1 MKIDSQKLLPGSS
14 GSLSLIAVKGNKIT
28 ALSDSKK
35 TIKFDN
41 FVDKVESVKVKRKR
55 KTGGVKTQFKTLR
68 LDLLS
73 IESTLRKQIE
83 NDKKYK
89 EKTRKR
95 SEKVRRKE
103 KETALEKPKIKGKG
117 AGLAKK
123 LAPTSIFDAIKNFI
137 GNILL
142 GKFVLFLLD
151 NYDKFLAF
159 LKFTAPVTNFLGAL
173 TTNIFGGIVSLVEGV
188 FGVED
193 AIRKEIDAI
202 GGDGATK
209 EFDNFT
215 SALKKYLNLAII
227 LTMAGIP
234 TSVPVGGQRPKGP
247 LGKAVKPLPKGAPQG
262 RSSAIRDY
270 LSRNSRTKLI
280 EKRYGNAAARIY
292 QNALKNGKGSQAAQA
307 AVQRA
312 IQKGQIVPRAAGP
325 GLGRGAGATRGG
337 IFRRG
342 VGRSVSRL
350 QTRVLGRGTRLGLNR
365 LAARGASRF
374 LGRIPIIGPLIAGI
388 STYMETG
395 KLDKAL
401 FIAGGSALG
410 GFLGSF
416 IPIPVLGTLLGT
428 FVGEY
433 VGDLFYELF
442 RGGGPQAVGDKLK
455 RDIQKVIDGVNL
467 VKDWIWKG
475 VTNIG
480 KMKGPKIPDRIGP
493 VSIPFIP
500 KGGLNLGGWADLLN
514 PIENPFKKFNIL
526 RKAFFSESETA
537 QEGQETV
544 KETGEAQPHADDP
557 KSGGGKT
564 KIKTGTALG
573 TSPSAS
579 ITPVKLTAAQIKT
592 NTGSKTAGAGLT
604 KDKNSMIYLHWTGG
618 FHNSGSSRY
627 HRVFLGD
634 GTMTGNQDYGAYTP
648 GYHTANR
655 NDNAVGLSIA
665 AMGHK
670 GMRPDYYD
678 SAKGFAENPPTKQQ
692 LNAMAAEAARL
703 AVAWGWDE
711 STIKTNVMTHYE
723 TDVADYSAAEGGGTT
738 RWDLKYL
745 AHADRDKGNVG
756 GPFMRGMILKHFRR
770 FKRIEA
776 GENPDVQPH
785 ADDKSKKTNVKK
797 TKLDKFFETT
807 RPGGGAEFPIT
818 GVGKVERSQG
828 IMGFGVG
835 DKLYLYDGAAEFE
848 SRGGVIEGREKI
860 KQYLEKNYP
869 QMLNQASAGGDKKI
883 ASAGDILPTSAASNL
898 NSDILRT
905 KTLYEEGSSTLVA
918 LQPILVEKQVQSD
931 PFGSIMPTPQF
942 T

>member
-55 KTGGVKTQFKTLR
+55 KTGSVKTQFKTLR

-95 SEKVRRKE
+95 SEKVRRRE

-188 FGVED
+188 FGVEE

-247 LGKAVKPLPKGAPQG
+247 LGKGVKPLPKGAPQG

-270 LSRNSRTKLI
+270 LSRNTRTKLI

-312 IQKGQIVPRAAGP
+312 IERGQITPRAAGP
-325 GLGRGAGATRGG
+325 GLGGGAGATRGG

-350 QTRVLGRGTRLGLNR
+350 QTRILGRGTRLGLNR
-365 LAARGASRF
+365 LVTGGASRF
-374 LGRIPIIGPLIAGI
+374 LGRIPILGPLIAGI

-442 RGGGPQAVGDKLK
+442 RGGGITEVGNKLK
-455 RDIQKVIDGVNL
+455 RDIQKVLDTGKL
-467 VKDWIWKG
+467 VGDWIYKG
-475 VTNIG
+475 ILNI
-480 KMKGPKIPDRIGP
+480 KNDKRYKLKIGP
-493 VSIPFIP
+493 LDVQSIAERA
-500 KGGLNLGGWADLLN
+500 LNFQMGAWPTLLN
-514 PIENPFKKFNIL
+514 PAEFNLIKKFNIL
-526 RKAFFSESETA
+526 RDAFFSESETA
-537 QEGQETV
+537 QGKQKTISGGGGGQES
-544 KETGEAQPHADDP
+544 QPHADDP
-557 KSGGGKT
+557 KNKEGKT
-564 KIKTGTALG
+564 RYGTGTKTALG
-573 TSPSAS
+573 SSPSAS
-579 ITPVKLTAAQIKT
+579 ITPVKLTAAQIKA
-592 NTGSKTAGAGLT
+592 NTGSKTAGSGLT

-618 FHNSGSSRY
+618 FHNGGSNRY

-648 GYHTANR
+648 DGHTMYR
-655 NDNAVGLSIA
+655 NSNAVGLSIA

-711 STIKTNVMTHYE
+711 STINSNVMTHYE
-723 TDVADYSAAEGGGTT
+723 ADVTDFSAAEGGGSA

-745 AHADRDKGNVG
+745 AHADRDKGNTG

-770 FKRIEA
+770 FKRIAA
-776 GENPDVQPH
+776 GENPDAQPH
-785 ADDKSKKTNVKK
+785 ADDKSKKK
-797 TKLDKFFETT
+797 
-807 RPGGGAEFPIT
+807 
-818 GVGKVERSQG
+818 
-828 IMGFGVG
+828 
-835 DKLYLYDGAAEFE
+835 
-848 SRGGVIEGREKI
+848 
-860 KQYLEKNYP
+860 
-869 QMLNQASAGGDKKI
+869 
-883 ASAGDILPTSAASNL
+883 
-898 NSDILRT
+898 
-905 KTLYEEGSSTLVA
+905 
-918 LQPILVEKQVQSD
+918 
-931 PFGSIMPTPQF
+931 
-942 T
+942 

>member
-95 SEKVRRKE
+95 SEKVRRRE

-188 FGVED
+188 FGVEE

-247 LGKAVKPLPKGAPQG
+247 LGKGVKPLPKGAPQG

-270 LSRNSRTKLI
+270 LSRNTRTKLI

-312 IQKGQIVPRAAGP
+312 IERGQITPRAAGP

-337 IFRRG
+337 IFKRG

-365 LAARGASRF
+365 LATRGASRF
-374 LGRIPIIGPLIAGI
+374 LGRIPILGPLIAGI

-480 KMKGPKIPDRIGP
+480 KMKGPKIPEW
-493 VSIPFIP
+493 VPFMP
-500 KGGLNLGGWADLLN
+500 KGGLPLGGWADLLN

-537 QEGQETV
+537 QERQETISRNAA
-544 KETGEAQPHADDP
+544 EGDRDDHGHKP
-557 KSGGGKT
+557 GAASQGV
-564 KIKTGTALG
+564 
-573 TSPSAS
+573 SPSAQNFALPS
-579 ITPVKLTAAQIKT
+579 ATGKTTASEKKPKGFVPGKRGNRNTLIYMHWTAAGYDS
-592 NTGSKTAGAGLT
+592 NGS
-604 KDKNSMIYLHWTGG
+604 
-618 FHNSGSSRY
+618 Y
-627 HRVFLGD
+627 HTVFAGD
-634 GTMTGNQDYGAYTP
+634 GTPKRNASYDDYSIG
-648 GYHTANR
+648 HTEGKNS
-655 NDNAVGLSIA
+655 NAVGLSIA
-665 AMGHK
+665 AGKGAIDLNRMG
-670 GMRPDYYD
+670 
-678 SAKGFAENPPTKQQ
+678 SAPPTQAQ
-692 LNAMAAEAARL
+692 LNAMTAEAARL
-703 AVAWGWDE
+703 AVAWGWKESDIDKNIWTHAEAGAGLDPRGLAPHLDE
-711 STIKTNVMTHYE
+711 NGDGRPDNYGPSEWGGNV
-723 TDVADYSAAEGGGTT
+723 A
-738 RWDLKYL
+738 RWDLYGLRQGAK
-745 AHADRDKGNVG
+745 KGSG
-756 GPFMRGMILKHFRR
+756 GPELRSMVKQHYRR
-770 FKRIEA
+770 FKGLSVE
-776 GENPDVQPH
+776 GERKDHGPV
-785 ADDKSKKTNVKK
+785 KKTNVKK

-807 RPGGGAEFPIT
+807 KQSSGAEFPIT
-818 GVGKVERSQG
+818 GVGNVTRGKG
-828 IMGFGVG
+828 LFGGSV
-835 DKLYLYDGAAEFE
+835 DKLFLYKGAAEFE
-848 SRGGVIEGREKI
+848 ESGGVIEGKDKI
-860 KQYLEKNYP
+860 RQYLNRNYP
-869 QMLNQASAGGDKKI
+869 QMLNQASAGGDTKI